1 MTVEI
6 DRNSGFC
13 GGVIRAID
21 GAERVLAE
29 KGSLY
34 SLGAIVHNE
43 AELARLQRLGLR
55 TIDSVDGPPASG
67 PRAARLSGD
76 STGSRPV
83 LLIRAH
89 GEPPQTYRI
98 AREKGYEVVD
108 FTCPVVLKIQKSIR
122 EAWQRSRPDGQIVL
136 FGKVGHAEVLGLVGQ
151 VDGKAK
157 VVEDIAQ
164 LEEAISDG
172 SIDVGKPIDIFSQ
185 TTKSP
190 EGYAA
195 LCSALAERMAS
206 DNLLTVHNTICTQV
220 ASRYKQLSDFAAGH
234 DVVVFVSGKESS
246 NGRVLCDLCRSV
258 NGRTYQVGEASGIRA
273 EWFLPDD
280 NVGVC
285 GATSTPKWLL
295 EEVATQIKNLH

>member
-43 AELARLQRLGLR
+43 AELSRLQRLGLR

-67 PRAARLSGD
+67 PRAACLSGD

-89 GEPPQTYRI
+89 GEPPQTYGI

-195 LCSALAERMAS
+195 LCSTLEKRMAS